1 MSGWSVETNIFRTH
15 AHNFFDHDA
24 LGNSNIFFPLTI
36 DRARV
41 HGWEFTATSPRIAA
55 HAQWHLAYSHQY
67 AEGRGGISGGLTDFS
82 PPDSNNYFFLDH
94 DQRDTLSTGINLDLP
109 RRTWA
114 AFDVSYGSGFLD
126 GNGPNHL
133 PSHTSYDLSLGK
145 LFGENWS
152 VRLTALNFTNNHYLL
167 DNSNTFGGTHYANP
181 REFSVQLKYRFRY

>member
-1 MSGWSVETNIFRTH
+1 MRESHSSE
-15 AHNFFDHDA
+15 
-24 LGNSNIFFPLTI
+24 
-36 DRARV
+36 
-41 HGWEFTATSPRIAA
+41 PRIPAILRLLRLPAVTLAVAA
-55 HAQWHLAYSHQY
+55 SGLVPAVASADPCPNAAFRVGYSATLPDCRAY
-67 AEGRGGISGGLTDFS
+67 ELVS